1 MYTVLN
7 FRYTGSGWVATIQY
21 DNAPLSVT
29 VPLKNVDARDA
40 RNFQQAYITCAC
52 LPYDAEWGA
61 VVDVEPPTVSE
72 AVSVQY
78 GESELQA
85 QHDDWKDLRRTEED
99 ARL

>member
-1 MYTVLN
+1 MLYRVVFT
-7 FRYTGSGWVATIQY
+7 RPY
-21 DNAPLSVT
+21 LSDERRCEVQRE
-29 VPLKNVDARDA
+29 VIAARDEA
-40 RNFQQAYITCAC
+40 QVHDIYADCEIIAVE
-52 LPYDAEWGA
+52 DA
-61 VVDVEPPTVSE
+61 EPPTVSE